1 MARKK
6 NRILCEAQTVLLD
19 ESVKC
24 TWCQQVMKIVDDAV
38 GSAWTKIASK
48 KQNPDIRGQ
57 CRYMIRFS
65 GMGDYVRRHYTP
77 GHLRDKHA
85 TYHNYKT
92 KTYYFTAIVYG
103 KEIEYYLV
111 IEASLYDANCP
122 RDKLARRMIVDAM
135 NTIFDTLHMTHSQAL
150 TNFASVRSRV
160 S

>member
-1 MARKK
+1 MARRKDYG
-6 NRILCEAQTVLLD
+6 LCVAQTVLLD

-38 GSAWTKIASK
+38 GSAWTKIASN
-48 KQNPDIRGQ
+48 KQNPDIRGE
-57 CRYMIRFS
+57 CRYTIRFS
-65 GMGDYVRRHYTP
+65 GMGDYIRRHYTP
-77 GHLRDKHA
+77 GHLRDKLA

-103 KEIEYYLV
+103 KEIEYCLV

-122 RDKLARRMIVDAM
+122 RDKLSRRMIVDAM
-135 NTIFDTLHMTHSQAL
+135 NQLFDNLFMTRSQAL

>member
-6 NRILCEAQTVLLD
+6 NHVLCESQIVFLGK
-19 ESVKC
+19 SVNYV
-24 TWCQQVMKIVDDAV
+24 WCQQVMKIVDDAV

-57 CRYMIRFS
+57 CRYTIHFYR
-65 GMGDYVRRHYTP
+65 MGDYIRRHYTP
-77 GHLRDKHA
+77 GHLRDKLA

-92 KTYYFTAIVYG
+92 KTYYFTAIVSG
-103 KEIEYYLV
+103 KEIEYNLV

-122 RDKLARRMIVDAM
+122 RDKLARRMVVDAM

-150 TNFASVRSRV
+150 TNFKNVRSRV

>member
-6 NRILCEAQTVLLD
+6 NHVLCESQTVFLD
-19 ESVKC
+19 ESVKY
-24 TWCQQVMKIVDDAV
+24 TWNQQVMKNVDDAV
-38 GSAWTKIASK
+38 GGAWTEIASK

-57 CRYMIRFS
+57 CRYTIRFN
-65 GMGDYVRRHYTP
+65 GMGDYIRRHYTP
-77 GHLRDKHA
+77 GHLRDKLV

-92 KTYYFTAIVYG
+92 KTYYFTAFVG
-103 KEIEYYLV
+103 GTAIEYSVV

-135 NTIFDTLHMTHSQAL
+135 NRLFDNLYMTHSQAL
-150 TNFASVRSRV
+150 TNFENVRSRV